1 MTDRTPRVDLIPWD
15 YDSDEHIER
24 MYQQRLACGWR
35 SDEVREKWVGL
46 GRAGRKTLY
55 WVVSRPP
62 SSADSLRGDDS
73 APKPA
78 FPPRGEGVNCS
89 VRGWDGDDFDNVSC

>member
-15 YDSDEHIER
+15 YDSDKHVER

-55 WVVSRPP
+55 WVVSRSQ
-62 SSADSLRGDDS
+62 SSLIHRVGRTVDRKRGGG
-73 APKPA
+73 
-78 FPPRGEGVNCS
+78 RGRALYRTGM
-89 VRGWDGDDFDNVSC
+89 G